1 MDTADDLIERMIAE
15 PYGRASPS
23 VYETGRLV
31 SLAPGL
37 PGHAARLRYLLDEQR
52 PDALWGGPGGY
63 ALVPSLSAVEAL
75 LTVVREQGV
84 GTAPLLRAVIRGLH
98 AVADLL
104 ARHPVAGLPDTA
116 AVELIVPA
124 LAEAIERH
132 MHALRKEPVDGLDPV
147 ALPADVD
154 ASALDRVRRR
164 LVAGAAPPH
173 ALLYTLEALGEA
185 TAPVVNSLAP
195 VDRIMCASPAAM
207 AAWLRVRHDPGMRK
221 RLEAVATAGPVP
233 SAISIPVF
241 ERSWVVAWLLGA
253 GAPVSPPDGLAQALE
268 LEATLGP
275 AGTPAG
281 EGLPLDGDVTSAAL
295 HTLALLERPQALDAL
310 RRFETPTHFCCYPG
324 ERTPSATVN
333 AHVLEALSS
342 SSAQGPW
349 REAAAGK
356 VTGWLAGRQHR
367 DGHWEDKWHASSYYA
382 TACCALALHRYGGTR
397 GRAAVERATEWVTS
411 TQRADGGWG
420 RWESTAEETSYAV
433 RILLSTGRP
442 RGDAPR
448 RGAAFLQATDGLPRR
463 PLWHAK
469 DLYTPGTVV
478 DSSVLAA
485 LHLADEAERAQ

>member
-1 MDTADDLIERMIAE
+1 MDTADDLAERMIAE

-23 VYETGRLV
+23 AYETGRLV
-31 SLAPGL
+31 SLAPWL

-75 LTVVREQGV
+75 LTVVREEGV
-84 GTAPLLRAVIRGLH
+84 GTTPLLRAATHGLH

-124 LAEAIERH
+124 LTEAIERH
-132 MHALRKEPVDGLDPV
+132 MQALRKEPVDGLEPV

-154 ASALDRVRRR
+154 ASALHRVRRR

-207 AAWLRVRHDPGMRK
+207 AAWLHVRHDPGVRK

-233 SAISIPVF
+233 SAISISVF
-241 ERSWVVAWLLGA
+241 ERSWVLAWLLDA
-253 GAPVSPPDGLAQALE
+253 GAPVSPPDGVVQALE
-268 LEATLGP
+268 AALGP

-281 EGLPLDGDVTSAAL
+281 EGLPLDGDVTPAVL
-295 HTLALLERPQALDAL
+295 HALALLERPQALDVL

-342 SSAQGPW
+342 SPAGGPW

-356 VTGWLAGRQHR
+356 ATGWLAGRQHR
-367 DGHWEDKWHASSYYA
+367 DGHWEDKWHASPYYA

-397 GRAAVERATEWVTS
+397 ARAAVGRATEWVS
-411 TQRADGGWG
+411 NTQRADGGWG
-420 RWESTAEETSYAV
+420 IWESTAEETSYAL
-433 RILLSTGRP
+433 RILLSAGRP
-442 RGDAPR
+442 RGAAAR
-448 RGAAFLQATDGLPRR
+448 RGAAFLQATDGLPHR

-478 DSSVLAA
+478 ESSVLAA
-485 LHLADEAERAQ
+485 RYLAEEAERAQ